1 MPQASSPTKSP
12 MPATVLDNLKSSWPF
27 WASSLILLI
36 WVAITCARVIRIND
50 GRLIYALDDAYIH
63 TAIAKN
69 IVQHGLW
76 GVTPYEWSSSSSSPL
91 WTIVLSASFLI
102 AGVRDW
108 IPLALNIAC
117 SLGVLWVANLLLRR
131 EGVSRWGAFAVLLAL
146 IALLPLPTLI
156 LTGMEHPL
164 HILLI
169 LLVVKQALPML
180 AASGRVRWL
189 SRESLLLLVL
199 VMLAMAARYES
210 IFVIAII
217 GGLFYISR
225 RPVYPILLAAAAAVP
240 VVLYAV
246 ISTAQGAMIMPNS
259 LHLKSGATRVFAGD
273 RPLGQLSPDFMFEM
287 FRIEAVIT
295 VLALLLLATIILR
308 ARRTGGMLDRAVLIT
323 LIALGSSFLHV
334 IALGQGGISWDTRY
348 KAYVITL
355 LIVALGAASQGLI
368 APRVVLSSMRTWAG
382 ARIAPVMALVILL
395 ASVPLIKYAITNQT
409 LAFRGS
415 HEIYIQQVQMARFL
429 DVYYAGETV
438 AINDLGAV
446 SYYAQSRLIDLI
458 GLGNNEYTR
467 GLLTGQFSQPEYLA
481 TLDEK
486 DLRIA
491 VIYERWLLGNVP
503 PGWVRVATWNY
514 GETVVVGNK
523 VTFFATSAE
532 EAARLRQNLM
542 ASEDALPGEVTV
554 EYESGD

>member
-1 MPQASSPTKSP
+1 MSQASSPTQNRTS
-12 MPATVLDNLKSSWPF
+12 ASLLDNLKSSWAF

-36 WVAITCARVIRIND
+36 WVAITCAGVIGIND

-69 IVQHGLW
+69 IVQYGLW

-108 IPLALNIAC
+108 IPLALNIAA
-117 SLGVLWVANLLLRR
+117 SVGVLWVGYRLLTHQ
-131 EGVSRWGAFAVLLAL
+131 GVSQRGTFVVLLAL

-156 LTGMEHPL
+156 LIGMEHPF

-169 LLVVKQALPML
+169 SLVVKQALPML

-189 SRESLLLLVL
+189 SHESLLLVVL

-210 IFVIAII
+210 IFVIAIV

-225 RPVYPILLAAAAAVP
+225 RPVYPVLLAAAASVP
-240 VVLYAV
+240 VVIYGV
-246 ISTAQGAMIMPNS
+246 ISTAQGAMFMPNS

-287 FRIEAVIT
+287 LRIEAVIT
-295 VLALLLLATIILR
+295 VLALLLLVAIILR
-308 ARRTGGMLDRAVLIT
+308 ARRTGGAMDRTVLIT
-323 LIALGSSFLHV
+323 LIALGASFLHIV
-334 IALGQGGISWDTRY
+334 ALGQGGIGWDTRY

-355 LIVALGAASQGLI
+355 LIVALGAASQGQI
-368 APRVVLSSMRTWAG
+368 APRTLLQSARTWAG
-382 ARIAPVMALVILL
+382 ARIAPVIALVVLL
-395 ASVPLIKYAITNQT
+395 ASVPLVKYAITNQT
-409 LAFRGS
+409 LAFHGS

-429 DVYYAGETV
+429 DAYYAGETV

-446 SYYAQSRLIDLI
+446 SYYGQSRLIDLI

-481 TLDEK
+481 TLAEK

-503 PGWVRVATWNY
+503 PDWVRVATWNY

-523 VTFFATSAE
+523 VTFFATSEE
-532 EAARLRQNLM
+532 EAARLRESLM
-542 ASEDALPGEVTV
+542 AFEDALPGEVTV
-554 EYESGD
+554 EYESAD